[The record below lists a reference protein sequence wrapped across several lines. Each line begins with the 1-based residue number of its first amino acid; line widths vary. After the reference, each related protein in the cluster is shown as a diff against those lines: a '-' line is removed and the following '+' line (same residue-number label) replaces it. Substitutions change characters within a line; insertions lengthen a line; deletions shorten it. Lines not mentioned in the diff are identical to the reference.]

1 MKRSE
6 ASGGSAREPGKLVRV
21 DIERPPPPINI
32 ERPSAMNI
40 ERPPGMNI
48 ERPPGMN
55 IERPPGMNI
64 ERPPPLPPPYGRQA
78 SLPEYPGLGRG
89 GAGHP
94 AMQVPEFSELF
105 CSTV

>member
-1 MKRSE
+1 
-6 ASGGSAREPGKLVRV
+6 
-21 DIERPPPPINI
+21 
-32 ERPSAMNI
+32 MNI
-40 ERPPGMNI
+40 ERPPAMNI

-64 ERPPPLPPPYGRQA
+64 ERPPPLPPPYGRQT

-94 AMQVPEFSELF
+94 AMQANFLCDFVRLFELVAGDVRDVPAG
-105 CSTV
+105 C